1 MELLLELLFE
11 VFGEVALQV
20 LAELLAEWGLH
31 LSRERRARRAA
42 PLWLGLLGYAV
53 LGLVLGGLSL
63 LLLPQSLLPTP
74 GWRVAN
80 LLLSPLLTGAVLT
93 LIAHW
98 RRPGDPEVMLRTRFL
113 QGLLFALAM
122 ASVRFAATA

>member
-1 MELLLELLFE
+1 MELLLELLLE
-11 VFGEVALQV
+11 LFGEVAWQV

-31 LSRERRARRAA
+31 LNRERHARRALH
-42 PLWLGLLGYAV
+42 PLLSLLGYAV
-53 LGLVLGGLSL
+53 LGLAAGALSL
-63 LLLPQSLLPTP
+63 WLLPQALLPSP

-80 LLLSPLLTGAVLT
+80 LLLSPLLSGAVLT

-98 RRPGDPEVMLRTRFL
+98 RRPGDPEVLLRTRFM

-122 ASVRFAATA
+122 AAVRFAATA